1 MHHHHNHPGAERGHH
16 RFGGGRRHRHDACGD
31 QGRAYF
37 EDETFERDM
46 CDDEAE
52 GWDGFEPE
60 RRARGAGR
68 GDARRPDDRQDFGD
82 WEAEGGRHGRH
93 GHPFGH
99 EFGRGG
105 GHGHGHDGPHGGPR
119 DALHGAP
126 RGGPRGG
133 FGGGPRGGPRGGFG
147 GFGGDPRGGPD
158 GGFGGGHG
166 SHGGGRG
173 RGGRIFD
180 QGDLRLV
187 ILTLIRDEPRH
198 GYDLI
203 KAIEEKLAGAYV
215 PSPGV
220 VYPNLSMLEEM
231 GHASIEERDGRKLY
245 AITDEGRTYL
255 EAHETLVKT
264 IFARM
269 EKVAAAQPS
278 RSAPEVLRAFENL
291 KMALSLRRER
301 GALSKEESQAIAAI
315 LDEAARAI
323 EQS

>member
-1 MHHHHNHPGAERGHH
+1 MYE
-16 RFGGGRRHRHDACGD
+16 
-31 QGRAYF
+31 
-37 EDETFERDM
+37 
-46 CDDEAE
+46 DEAE
-52 GWDGFEPE
+52 GCDGFGPE
-60 RRARGAGR
+60 RRARGFGR
-68 GDARRPDDRQDFGD
+68 GDARRPDDRQDFGG
-82 WEAEGGRHGRH
+82 WGAEGGRHGRH
-93 GHPFGH
+93 GH
-99 EFGRGG
+99 
-105 GHGHGHDGPHGGPR
+105 GHDGPYGG
-119 DALHGAP
+119 AHGAP
-126 RGGPRGG
+126 R
-133 FGGGPRGGPRGGFG
+133 G
-147 GFGGDPRGGPD
+147 GFGGDPRGGHRGSHRGGHPGGHRG
-158 GGFGGGHG
+158 GGFDGGHG

-220 VYPNLSMLEEM
+220 VYPNLNMLEEM

-255 EAHETLVKT
+255 EAHDTRVKA

-269 EKVAAAQPS
+269 EKVAAMQSS

-291 KMALSLRRER
+291 KMALSLRSER